1 MRTWTPRRL
10 IFGVLM
16 ALAVVALACVAC
28 QRKDGAPG
36 RYPAHGTIEDVDVE
50 NGQVLIDHDD
60 VKGLMPAM
68 TMNFAVPDAELLA
81 RLAPG
86 QVVDFVIDFTGHG
99 YEVVEAEVVGSGSA
113 EEGWMRLRD
122 GLVRTSVAPPFDLI
136 DQAGRPVSL
145 ASLAD
150 RVLIVDFIYTS
161 CPGPC
166 PIQTSVQVALQRKI
180 PERLHDDVQFVTI
193 SLDPETDRP
202 EVLKRYATERGA
214 DLSNWSF
221 LTGPTERVAKVV
233 RSWGIGSLR
242 RPDGEIDH
250 TLVRFLVD
258 DGRIYER
265 YWTNP
270 KQDEKLLADVVAL
283 AEARQASLE
292 RGAAGDSSETPG
304 TAAPGAESDAPIA
317 PTTSAASE

>member
-1 MRTWTPRRL
+1 MCTRTSRRL
-10 IFGVLM
+10 AIGGLL
-16 ALAVVALACVAC
+16 ALAAVALLFLAC

-36 RYPAHGTIEDVDVE
+36 RYPAHGTVEDVDIE

-68 TMNFAVPDAELLA
+68 TMNFAVPDPELLA

-86 QVVDFVIDFTGHG
+86 QVIDFVIDFTGHG
-99 YEVVEAEVVGSGSA
+99 YDVVEARVVGSGSA

-145 ASLAD
+145 ASLGD

-166 PIQTSVQVALQRKI
+166 PIQTSLQVALQRKI
-180 PERLHDDVQFVTI
+180 PERLHDDVHFVTI

-221 LTGPTERVAKVV
+221 LTGPTDQVAKVV

-242 RPDGEIDH
+242 RSDGEIDH
-250 TLVRFLVD
+250 TLVRFLVH
-258 DGRIYER
+258 DGRIFER

-283 AEARQASLE
+283 AEARHTAIE
-292 RGAAGDSSETPG
+292 RAAAGGSKAASP
-304 TAAPGAESDAPIA
+304 AAPAEAQTDAPMA
-317 PTTSAASE
+317 PAPPE